1 MLSFYTDGTYISEQV
16 SALLL
21 HSKSEQAYM
30 PMASGR
36 GRVEM
41 YQKGRLPSV
50 FAPSP
55 RPMSQASDS
64 YETEFED
71 DDMSDLE
78 EYTGRKS
85 EDSVSC
91 ITIPF
96 PAFI

>member
-1 MLSFYTDGTYISEQV
+1 
-16 SALLL
+16 
-21 HSKSEQAYM
+21 M
-30 PMASGR
+30 PMASGQ

-41 YQKGRLPSV
+41 YQKGRLPSM

-71 DDMSDLE
+71 DDMSDFE

-85 EDSVSC
+85 EDSVGLP
-91 ITIPF
+91 TPPF
-96 PAFI
+96 PRPV